1 MTILVRK
8 SLFFIYSI
16 TIFLDAALLF
26 LIEPMVAKMILPVLG
41 GTPAVWNLSLFFF
54 QAVLLAGYLYAHLG
68 NLWFG
73 PKRHAIIHLVIV
85 LFGVVFL
92 PVVIQKHWFAVPVDQ
107 PARLVLSVL
116 FFSVGFP
123 FFALAAGSPLIQK
136 WFANT
141 SHPVARDPYFLYA
154 ASNLGSIVG
163 LIAYPT
169 ILEPYFSLAEQ
180 SRSWFYGYLAL
191 IAFTSACVFFLWR
204 FFVASAHEDS
214 PGSAADKKADARP
227 WMNSREVTFARRIRW
242 VVLSFVPSS
251 LLLGV
256 TTYITTDVASAPLFW
271 IAPLVLYLLS
281 FVMTFSRTVWV
292 SRSFIV
298 RRQSFLLLAAAI
310 TVFAQ
315 AAMPGWLVVPL
326 HLTAFFTTALV
337 CHGELAKDR
346 PPTDHLTEFYLWL
359 SIGGVV
365 GGFFNAL
372 LAPMI
377 FRNVQEYPLA
387 MIAAAF
393 VRPYLGED
401 KRSRRDRWLDLLLPV
416 GLGLFAVATILWS
429 KESALISPHTIY
441 WLVFGI
447 SAVSC
452 LGFVCR
458 PFRFGLGMGALII
471 ISDLYPASY
480 GDLLYTN
487 RSFFGVYRAMLD
499 RSEKYHLLFHG
510 TTIHGAQ
517 RLDPKKRLE
526 PTVYYHSSGPV
537 GQVFSVFAK
546 THENGNVAV
555 VGLGTGALACMGTP
569 HQNFTFFEIDPLVE
583 QIARAPKLFT
593 FLRDCPPRIKVT
605 LGDARISL
613 AQAPAHYY
621 QLFVLDAFSS
631 DVIPV
636 HLLTREAIQLY
647 LSKLDENGILFF
659 HISNRYMDLVPVL
672 DRLGSSLNLI
682 DLVRNDV
689 PATQAERED
698 GKVPSRWVVMSRRRD
713 VLAELLSDPRWK
725 LLDGRSA
732 GDLWTDD
739 YSNILRVIRW
749 K

>member
-1 MTILVRK
+1 
-8 SLFFIYSI
+8 LFFIYSI

-26 LIEPMVAKMILPVLG
+26 LIEPMVAKMILPFLG
-41 GTPAVWNLSLFFF
+41 GTPAVWNMSLFFF
-54 QAVLLAGYLYAHLG
+54 QALLLAGYLYAHLG
-68 NLWFG
+68 DLWFG
-73 PKRHAIIHLVIV
+73 PKRHAIIHLIIV

-92 PVVIQKHWFAVPVDQ
+92 PVVVQKHWFAVPVDQ

-116 FFSVGFP
+116 FFSAGFP

-141 SHPVARDPYFLYA
+141 SHPLARDPYFLYA

-169 ILEPYFSLAEQ
+169 ILEPYLSLAEQ
-180 SRSWFYGYLAL
+180 SYSWFYAYLAL
-191 IAFTSACVFFLWR
+191 IAFTSACVFFLCR
-204 FFVASAHEDS
+204 SFFACAYDDS
-214 PGSAADKKADARP
+214 LSPPAEKKAHVSLQ
-227 WMNSREVTFARRIRW
+227 MNSGDVTFTRRIRW
-242 VVLSFVPSS
+242 VVLSFAPSS

-271 IAPLVLYLLS
+271 IAPLALYLFS
-281 FVMTFSRTVWV
+281 FVMTFSSTAWV
-292 SRSFIV
+292 SRSFIA

-310 TVFAQ
+310 TIFAQ
-315 AAMPGWLVVPL
+315 AAMPGWLLVPL
-326 HLTAFFTTALV
+326 HLTAFFATALV

-346 PPTDHLTEFYLWL
+346 PPTHHLTEFYLWL

-377 FRNVQEYPLA
+377 FRSVQEYPLA
-387 MIAAAF
+387 MIAAAL

-401 KRSRRDRWLDLLLPV
+401 QRSRRDRWLDLLLPA
-416 GLGLFAVATILWS
+416 GLGLFAVAVILWS
-429 KESALISPHTIY
+429 KENSLISPHTIY

-447 SAVSC
+447 SAVLC
-452 LGFVCR
+452 LGFAR
-458 PFRFGLGMGALII
+458 QPFRFGIGMGALII
-471 ISDLYPASY
+471 ISGLYPASY
-480 GDLLYTN
+480 GDLLYTK

-537 GQVFSVFAK
+537 GQVFSVFAR
-546 THENGNVAV
+546 THESGNVGV
-555 VGLGTGALACMGTP
+555 VGLGTGTLACMGTP

-583 QIARAPKLFT
+583 QIARDPKLFT

-613 AQAPAHYY
+613 AQTPAHHY

-636 HLLTREAIQLY
+636 HLLTREAVQLY
-647 LSKLDENGILFF
+647 LSKLDEKGILLF

-739 YSNILRVIRW
+739 YSNILRIIRW
-749 K
+749 KQ